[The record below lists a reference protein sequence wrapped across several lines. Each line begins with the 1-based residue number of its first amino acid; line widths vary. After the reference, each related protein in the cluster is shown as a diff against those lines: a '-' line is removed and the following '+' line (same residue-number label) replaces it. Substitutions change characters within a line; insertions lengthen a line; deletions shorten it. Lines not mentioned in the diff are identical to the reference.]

1 MPRAISFANQCSSRA
16 GAFAM
21 DAQRKA
27 FGSPTAKPIGTRAE
41 AVQRRVARPRARL
54 KPRLAAEVVGC
65 TRATGRMQR
74 RRCTMRRHG
83 GPSPAAPRQAA
94 LAWSVGC
101 RYASLAVARQEAYS
115 HAVAFRSLG
124 KTAEDRVHFNALMAL
139 LQTSVTIDPS
149 CATCYTNMAD
159 LSLEMHEHEKAN
171 M

>member
-1 MPRAISFANQCSSRA
+1 MPRAISFGNQCSSCA

-27 FGSPTAKPIGTRAE
+27 FESPTAPSAGGNGAE
-41 AVQRRVARPRARL
+41 ARCARKRGSSRGWQPRSLAARAR
-54 KPRLAAEVVGC
+54 RDARNDGGARCG
-65 TRATGRMQR
+65 ATAV
-74 RRCTMRRHG
+74 H
-83 GPSPAAPRQAA
+83 PSPAAPRQAA

>member
-1 MPRAISFANQCSSRA
+1 
-16 GAFAM
+16 
-21 DAQRKA
+21 
-27 FGSPTAKPIGTRAE
+27 
-41 AVQRRVARPRARL
+41 
-54 KPRLAAEVVGC
+54 LAW
-65 TRATGRMQR
+65 
-74 RRCTMRRHG
+74 
-83 GPSPAAPRQAA
+83 
-94 LAWSVGC
+94 WSVGC

-139 LQTSVTIDPS
+139 LQTSVTIDPL